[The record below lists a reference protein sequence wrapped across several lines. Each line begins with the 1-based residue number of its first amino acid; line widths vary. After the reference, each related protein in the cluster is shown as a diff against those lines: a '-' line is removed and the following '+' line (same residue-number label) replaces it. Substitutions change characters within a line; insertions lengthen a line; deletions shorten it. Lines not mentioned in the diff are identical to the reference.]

1 MRWRKNPILAV
12 VAILVALMTFVAATA
27 AASDN
32 RVELRAEL
40 LGANEVPPA
49 DPDARGVAEVT
60 LKLHKSE
67 ICFAVEYR
75 RVGTP
80 NRGHIHFAPAG
91 VNGGIVVTFFD
102 LVMPAAPAT
111 DPLFDQLEKRRLR
124 DCVSVDPVLLEAIAA
139 NPSDYYVNLHN
150 SRFPGGAIRGQ
161 LMPR

>member
-1 MRWRKNPILAV
+1 MRGRKNPILAV
-12 VAILVALMTFVAATA
+12 VVVLVALMTFVAATA

-32 RVELRAEL
+32 RVKLRAEL

-60 LKLHKSE
+60 LKLHTSE

-80 NRGHIHFAPAG
+80 NRGHIHAAPAG

-102 LVMPAAPAT
+102 LVAPPAPAT

-124 DCVSVDPVLLEAIAA
+124 DCVSVDPALLADIAA
-139 NPSDYYVNLHN
+139 NPSNYYVNLHN